1 MKHITICE
9 NHLYSKAYSKG
20 AKYVGKSVVVYILKD
35 QKANLLKKA
44 HPDKIKVN
52 RIGLTVTKKIGGA
65 VIRSRVKRILREG
78 LIQAEK
84 ENNIKK
90 GYLIIL
96 VARPSAVDLKSTDI
110 AKDIDKAFHKLNLI
124 ETSINDNQ

>member
-20 AKYVGKSVVVYILKD
+20 AKYVGKSVVVYVLKD

-78 LIQAEK
+78 LRQAEK
-84 ENNIKK
+84 QNNVKK

-110 AKDIDKAFHKLNLI
+110 ARDIDKAFHKLNLI
-124 ETSINDNQ
+124 DDSINNQ

>member
-20 AKYVGKSVVVYILKD
+20 AKYVGKSVVVYVLKD

-65 VIRSRVKRILREG
+65 VTRSRVKRILREG
-78 LIQAEK
+78 LRQAEK
-84 ENNIKK
+84 QNNVKK

-110 AKDIDKAFHKLNLI
+110 ARDIDKAFHKLNLI
-124 ETSINDNQ
+124 DDSINNQ

>member
-9 NHLYSKAYSKG
+9 NHLYSKAYNKG
-20 AKYVGKSVVVYILKD
+20 AKYVGKSVVVYVLKD

-78 LIQAEK
+78 LRQAEK
-84 ENNIKK
+84 ENVVKK

-96 VARPSAVDLKSTDI
+96 VARPVCVDLKSTDI
-110 AKDIDKAFHKLNLI
+110 ARDIDKAFHKLDLI
-124 ETSINDNQ
+124 EISINDNK